1 MDCLIWGTGKCA
13 QEIME
18 IHGMGY
24 FREHAILAFIDNNK
38 EKVGKK
44 YYGREVIFPSQIIN
58 YSFEKILICSDI
70 YEKDITEQLVNG
82 IGIEKKF
89 IMTLNDLENDY
100 YSELVKKNY
109 LYSKFLII
117 GDERLYKQ
125 REKSYTLLFKI
136 CGFLDIH
143 SIGEIENYQYD
154 YILLMDLMNIS
165 CLNRTLGKMKLEKEM
180 IKFISKKYDIDEDI
194 ILTDAVFRSIS
205 SIEKKYSFGEE
216 NEDKTFLIIQQ
227 TSRVQGLGGGVLR
240 VAHFVA
246 YAQQKRY
253 YPIVDMSIKS
263 QYLEKNE
270 EGRINAWEKFFMQPT
285 GYSLQD
291 IKKSKNVIIV
301 GSGPIN
307 RKQSSLMNN
316 ISLDFLKMQPWVE
329 SQVIKYIKIFLGKT
343 DKVLGVLFRGTDYT
357 NTRPYGH
364 QKQPELK
371 MMISKVK
378 EKLLEWGDFDRIYLC
393 TEVEQA
399 VECFKNEFGEK
410 VCFYPQ
416 KRVQEDFNGRL
427 SEIRFKRKN
436 DAYHKGADYWIVLN
450 ILSKCHS
457 LIAGKCAGTTIAL
470 MLNNGEYK
478 NKYLFELGRYGIDD

>member
-1 MDCLIWGTGKCA
+1 
-13 QEIME
+13 
-18 IHGMGY
+18 
-24 FREHAILAFIDNNK
+24 
-38 EKVGKK
+38 
-44 YYGREVIFPSQIIN
+44 
-58 YSFEKILICSDI
+58 
-70 YEKDITEQLVNG
+70 
-82 IGIEKKF
+82 
-89 IMTLNDLENDY
+89 
-100 YSELVKKNY
+100 
-109 LYSKFLII
+109 
-117 GDERLYKQ
+117 
-125 REKSYTLLFKI
+125 
-136 CGFLDIH
+136 
-143 SIGEIENYQYD
+143 
-154 YILLMDLMNIS
+154 
-165 CLNRTLGKMKLEKEM
+165 
-180 IKFISKKYDIDEDI
+180 
-194 ILTDAVFRSIS
+194 
-205 SIEKKYSFGEE
+205 
-216 NEDKTFLIIQQ
+216 
-227 TSRVQGLGGGVLR
+227 
-240 VAHFVA
+240 
-246 YAQQKRY
+246 
-253 YPIVDMSIKS
+253 MSIKS